1 MAEPATPPAA
11 GEAGDEGAPQLHD
24 RDGPAAVVT
33 ISRPERLNAVS
44 FAMFARL
51 PGLLA
56 EAAELPGVRVLVLRG
71 AGTRAFSAGA
81 DIGEFAAARTTPEQA
96 ARYDE
101 AVLAAEQALAGFPMP
116 TIAAVHGYCYGGGCG
131 LALACDIRFAA
142 RAARFGIT
150 PAKLGLVYPL
160 RSTKR
165 LVDAVGPSRA
175 KIILMAG
182 SEYDA
187 DQALSFGLVDEV
199 FDDAAALDA
208 GVREFAALLA
218 SRSAVTQRAV
228 KQTIARI
235 LDGVSDDE
243 SHAALRVA
251 ALASPDYA
259 EGVRAFLE
267 RRPPNFG

>member
-1 MAEPATPPAA
+1 MAEDPVTEDTVAEETS
-11 GEAGDEGAPQLHD
+11 GEPLLLD

-33 ISRPERLNAVS
+33 ISRPERLNAVT

-51 PGLLA
+51 PALLA
-56 EAAELPGVRVLVLRG
+56 EAAELPGIRVLVLRG

-81 DIGEFAAARTTPEQA
+81 DIGEFAAVRTTPEQA
-96 ARYDE
+96 AAYDE
-101 AVLAAEQALAGFPMP
+101 AVLAAETALAGFPMP

-131 LALACDIRFAA
+131 LALACDIRLAA
-142 RAARFGIT
+142 RAARFAIT

-199 FDDAAALDA
+199 STTPPPSTP
-208 GVREFAALLA
+208 A
-218 SRSAVTQRAV
+218 SASSRRC
-228 KQTIARI
+228 
-235 LDGVSDDE
+235 
-243 SHAALRVA
+243 LRRG
-251 ALASPDYA
+251 P
-259 EGVRAFLE
+259 R
-267 RRPPNFG
+267 

>member
-1 MAEPATPPAA
+1 MTSPPPEPAP
-11 GEAGDEGAPQLHD
+11 LLLD
-24 RDGPAAVVT
+24 RDGPAAVIT
-33 ISRPERLNAVS
+33 INRPERLNAVT

-51 PGLLA
+51 PALLA
-56 EAAELPGVRVLVLRG
+56 EATELPGVRALVLRG

-81 DIGEFAAARTTPEQA
+81 DIGEFTAVRSTPEHAAA
-96 ARYDE
+96 YDE
-101 AVLAAEQALAGFPMP
+101 AVLAAEEALAGFPMP

-131 LALACDIRFAA
+131 LALACDIRLAA
-142 RAARFGIT
+142 RAARFAIT

-182 SEYDA
+182 AEYDA
-187 DQALSFGLVDEV
+187 ARALSFGLVDEV
-199 FDDAAALDA
+199 FDDDALDA
-208 GVREFAALLA
+208 GVRELTALLA

-228 KQTIARI
+228 KETIARI
-235 LDGVSDDE
+235 LDGVSADDE
-243 SHAALRVA
+243 SHAALRAA

-259 EGVRAFLE
+259 EGVSAFLE
-267 RRPPNFG
+267 RRSPRFG